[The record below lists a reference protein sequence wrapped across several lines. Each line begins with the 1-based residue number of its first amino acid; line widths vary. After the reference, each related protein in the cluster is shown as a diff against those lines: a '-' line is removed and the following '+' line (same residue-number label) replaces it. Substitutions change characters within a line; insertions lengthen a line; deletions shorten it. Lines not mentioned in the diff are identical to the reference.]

1 MSRIDLHTHTN
12 FSDGSFS
19 PTDLVELANKQG
31 LDSLAITDHDTTDG
45 LSEALEAS
53 KDLSLELIPGTE
65 LSAQFQNR
73 EMHILGYFINLTDP
87 KFQTRL
93 EALRSTRME
102 RIRHIL
108 DRLHTLGI
116 EILLSEVEQAG
127 GTGTIGRPHI
137 AQVMIAK
144 GHVQSLKEAFERF
157 LGVRGKAYVQRAVPE
172 AQEIISWILDAGGIP
187 VLAHP
192 YWEGLN
198 KEDSI
203 AACQTLAEQGLQGL
217 EVFYGNF
224 SASQISFNLGLAR
237 RLDLLMT
244 GGSDFHGTLKPD
256 IALGKGRGSL
266 HVPPKV
272 MERLRQAPGRQNVN
286 HSNPRS

>member
-1 MSRIDLHTHTN
+1 MSRIDLHTHTT
-12 FSDGSFS
+12 FSDGSFA
-19 PTDLVELANKQG
+19 PTDLIELANQQG
-31 LDSLAITDHDTTDG
+31 LDILAITDHDTTDG
-45 LSEALEAS
+45 LFEAMEAT
-53 KDLSLELIPGTE
+53 KDLSLELIPGVE

-73 EMHILGYFINLTDP
+73 EVHILGYFINVTDSR
-87 KFQTRL
+87 FQLRL
-93 EALRSTRME
+93 KALRSTRIE

-116 EILLSEVEQAG
+116 DISLADVEQAAG
-127 GTGTIGRPHI
+127 AGTIGRPHI
-137 AQVMIAK
+137 AQVLIAM
-144 GHVQSLKEAFERF
+144 GHVTSMKEAFERL
-157 LGVRGKAYVQRAVPE
+157 LGSHGDAYVQRAVPE
-172 AQEIISWILDAGGIP
+172 ARDIIGWIIDAGGIP

-217 EVFYGNF
+217 EVFYGTF
-224 SASQISFNLGLAR
+224 SARHISFNLGLAR
-237 RLDLLMT
+237 RFDLLMT

-272 MERLRQAPGRQNVN
+272 MERLRQAAGC
-286 HSNPRS
+286 

>member
-1 MSRIDLHTHTN
+1 MSRIDLHTHTT
-12 FSDGSFS
+12 FSDGSFA
-19 PTDLVELANKQG
+19 PTALIELANQQN
-31 LDSLAITDHDTTDG
+31 LDILAITDHDTTDG
-45 LSEALEAS
+45 LSEAMEAL
-53 KDLSLELIPGTE
+53 KGLSLELIPGVE

-73 EMHILGYFINLTDP
+73 EVHILGYFINVTDSQ
-87 KFQTRL
+87 FQSRL
-93 EALRSTRME
+93 KALRSTRIE

-116 EILLSEVEQAG
+116 DISLPDVEQAAG
-127 GTGTIGRPHI
+127 IGTIGRPHI
-137 AQVMIAK
+137 AQVLIAK
-144 GHVQSLKEAFERF
+144 GHVTSMKEAFERL
-157 LGVRGKAYVQRAVPE
+157 LGTRGRAYIQRAVPE
-172 AQEIISWILDAGGIP
+172 ARDIIGWIIDAGGIP

-203 AACQTLAEQGLQGL
+203 AACHTLAEQGLQGL
-217 EVFYGNF
+217 EVFYGAF
-224 SASQISFNLGLAR
+224 SARHISFNLRLAR
-237 RLDLLMT
+237 RFDLLMT

-272 MERLRQAPGRQNVN
+272 MERLRIAAGY
-286 HSNPRS
+286 

>member
-1 MSRIDLHTHTN
+1 MSRIDLHTHTT

-19 PTDLVELANKQG
+19 PTDLVTLANQQSI
-31 LDSLAITDHDTTDG
+31 DILAITDHDTTEG
-45 LSEALEAS
+45 LPEAIEAT
-53 KDLSLELIPGTE
+53 KTLSLELIPGIE

-87 KFQTRL
+87 QFQTRL
-93 EALRSTRME
+93 ETLRSTRLH
-102 RIRHIL
+102 RIHHIL
-108 DRLHTLGI
+108 DRLHSLGMDI
-116 EILLSEVEQAG
+116 SLEEVQQAS

-137 AQVMIAK
+137 AQVLMAK
-144 GHVQSLKEAFERF
+144 GHVKSMKDAFEHL
-157 LGVRGKAYVQRAVPE
+157 LGSRGKAYVQRVVPE
-172 AQEIISWILDAGGIP
+172 AHEIIGWIIEAGGIP

-198 KEDSI
+198 KDDSTT
-203 AACQTLAEQGLQGL
+203 ACQSLVEQGLRGI
-217 EVFYGNF
+217 EVFYGTF
-224 SASQISFNLGLAR
+224 SARHISFNLGLAR
-237 RLDLLMT
+237 RFDLLMT

-272 MERLRQAPGRQNVN
+272 VERLRVAAGY
-286 HSNPRS
+286 